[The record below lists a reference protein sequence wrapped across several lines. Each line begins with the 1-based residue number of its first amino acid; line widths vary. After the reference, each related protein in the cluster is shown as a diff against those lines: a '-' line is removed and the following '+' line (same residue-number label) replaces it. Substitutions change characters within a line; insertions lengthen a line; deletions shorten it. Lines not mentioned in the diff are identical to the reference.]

1 MAVSTAGETK
11 SLKFK
16 VQTGTS
22 DAGNS
27 IYATRTLGSVKV
39 DATNENLFNCA
50 DKLSVLQKFPVAS
63 INISESYGLVQE

>member
-1 MAVSTAGETK
+1 MAIGKGNESK

-22 DAGNS
+22 DAGNP

-39 DATNENLFNCA
+39 EATNENLFNCA
-50 DKLSVLQKFPVAS
+50 DKLSALQVYPVAS
-63 INISESYGLVQE
+63 INISESYSLLSE